1 MPGKLQLKK
10 LQKTKPEKR
19 KVLAAVSG
27 FEPMSRPH
35 LLDNEIQ

>member
-10 LQKTKPEKR
+10 LHKIKPEKR
-19 KVLAAVSG
+19 KVWAAVSG
-27 FEPMSRPH
+27 FEPMSRLH